1 MATQADRHR
10 SNHDERYQ
18 LAQGAQLRRDHLRRG
33 AQGQRLERAVGVC
46 PVAVEGARAAEL
58 TIFRHRTLACLKQLK
73 GDFRLLLT
81 GTPLV
86 QTRPAGRKVG
96 RTDVPA
102 LFPSPQQ
109 NNLTELYALL
119 SFILPHVFNDQD
131 LFESQFDFSE
141 ITTSDGSKLSE
152 QEEVTLLVAQLQNI
166 LKPFLLRRCKKD
178 VIKDLPLKKE
188 YVQIYPTSKSILGL
202 TVFSS

>member
-1 MATQADRHR
+1 MLSHV
-10 SNHDERYQ
+10 
-18 LAQGAQLRRDHLRRG
+18 L
-33 AQGQRLERAVGVC
+33 RAVKS
-46 PVAVEGARAAEL
+46 AVLMRSP
-58 TIFRHRTLACLKQLK
+58 C
-73 GDFRLLLT
+73 
-81 GTPLV
+81 
-86 QTRPAGRKVG
+86 
-96 RTDVPA
+96 
-102 LFPSPQQ
+102 SPQQ

-188 YVQIYPTSKSILGL
+188 CVHVYHFANVSSDSPSSPRRYVL
-202 TVFSS
+202 TAPLTARQKEMTEAAVK

>member
-1 MATQADRHR
+1 MLSH
-10 SNHDERYQ
+10 
-18 LAQGAQLRRDHLRRG
+18 
-33 AQGQRLERAVGVC
+33 
-46 PVAVEGARAAEL
+46 
-58 TIFRHRTLACLKQLK
+58 
-73 GDFRLLLT
+73 
-81 GTPLV
+81 
-86 QTRPAGRKVG
+86 TRPAGRKVS

-188 YVQIYPTSKSILGL
+188 YVHVYPTSKGILGL
-202 TVFSS
+202 IVFSSQVCPDRAAHGAPEGDDRGGSQVSLQRRLASEPVD

>member
-1 MATQADRHR
+1 MT
-10 SNHDERYQ
+10 
-18 LAQGAQLRRDHLRRG
+18 
-33 AQGQRLERAVGVC
+33 
-46 PVAVEGARAAEL
+46 EL

-86 QTRPAGRKVG
+86 CSHTRHVG
-96 RTDVPA
+96 REVSCTDAARPVP
-102 LFPSPQQ
+102 PQQ

-188 YVQIYPTSKSILGL
+188 YVHVY
-202 TVFSS
+202 